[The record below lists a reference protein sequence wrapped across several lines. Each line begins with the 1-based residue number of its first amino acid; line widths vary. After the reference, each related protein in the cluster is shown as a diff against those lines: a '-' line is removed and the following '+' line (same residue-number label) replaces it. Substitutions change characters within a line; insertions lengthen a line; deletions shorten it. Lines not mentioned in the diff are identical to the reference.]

1 MTTKTIILILAAA
14 GGVAGG
20 AAAGESADRASG
32 PARTAVVAQVPEA
45 CAPSPAPAPAR
56 EPGAAQASATTTEPG
71 AARAS
76 ATTTEPGATR
86 AAAAL
91 RSAAPPGA
99 RLVLVCGAAD
109 AQAAVVRLTAEGYTD
124 VLWSGPEP
132 RAAAGLVA
140 PDHPSTR
147 YAPLG
152 G

>member
-1 MTTKTIILILAAA
+1 MTTKTIILALAAA
-14 GGVAGG
+14 GGLAGG

-56 EPGAAQASATTTEPG
+56 EPG

>member
-1 MTTKTIILILAAA
+1 MTTKTIILTLAAA
-14 GGVAGG
+14 GGLAGG

-32 PARTAVVAQVPEA
+32 PR
-45 CAPSPAPAPAR
+45 PAPRSSRRCPRPAPR
-56 EPGAAQASATTTEPG
+56 PPPPPRRPGAS
-71 AARAS
+71 
-76 ATTTEPGATR
+76 R
-86 AAAAL
+86 AATAAL

-140 PDHPSTR
+140 PDHPATR
-147 YAPLG
+147 YAPLAEER
-152 G
+152 